1 MSVFATTIQWYR
13 KCIALCVLFILV
25 NQISFAQQPIIKA
38 TSKKVDVKDGE
49 IYQKGAWNLSPEVK
63 SDVYYAMEPIN
74 QKRIIFYT
82 DIDSISFDIKPGNI
96 YDFIILL
103 NNKDTCY
110 TRISTTKPVKEIEI
124 NTLSVA
130 LIEPVILQHDFT
142 LFREALQK
150 DHAGLYRYKNEAAL
164 DKIFDSCFAAINHPM
179 TQLEFA
185 KSIMFVISA
194 LEDGH
199 TRTNIPRLLM
209 KYYGENK
216 KLFPLYPYFI
226 ANKAYVLCGNLNEL
240 PASTEILS
248 IDNKPIAEIEKEIFR
263 YFPSDGSIETKKRQ
277 ELNDGAFPIVYS
289 WIFGD
294 KSSFNVQYKNNKGE
308 IGIVDIAGKTVRD
321 FECEYKSKSVTKFLQ
336 LDFPEKNVALLTI
349 KSFDD
354 NRITGAHLNFKNFLD
369 TSFKEIN

>member
-110 TRISTTKPVKEIEI
+110 TRISASKPVKEIEI

-150 DHAGLYRYKNEAAL
+150 DHAGLYRYKNEATY
-164 DKIFDSCFAAINHPM
+164 N
-179 TQLEFA
+179 
-185 KSIMFVISA
+185 
-194 LEDGH
+194 
-199 TRTNIPRLLM
+199 
-209 KYYGENK
+209 
-216 KLFPLYPYFI
+216 YFI
-226 ANKAYVLCGNLNEL
+226 
-240 PASTEILS
+240 I
-248 IDNKPIAEIEKEIFR
+248 IF
-263 YFPSDGSIETKKRQ
+263 I
-277 ELNDGAFPIVYS
+277 
-289 WIFGD
+289 
-294 KSSFNVQYKNNKGE
+294 
-308 IGIVDIAGKTVRD
+308 
-321 FECEYKSKSVTKFLQ
+321 
-336 LDFPEKNVALLTI
+336 
-349 KSFDD
+349 
-354 NRITGAHLNFKNFLD
+354 
-369 TSFKEIN
+369 